1 VGKGNI
7 QKKLEVYFVKML
19 KKSSVLMSMLVLA
32 VAVVTGCGGNNQAEQ
47 PQGGENPPASTLSGT
62 VLIDGSST
70 VFPITEAV
78 AEEFQAANR
87 DVRVTVGVSGTGGG
101 FKKFIP
107 GETDINNASRE
118 IKDNEKESI
127 QAAGFEAIEIPV
139 AFDGITVV
147 VNTENDFVDYLT
159 VEELNKIW
167 APDSKVKT
175 WAEVRDGW
183 PAEEIKLYGPGTDS
197 GTFGYFTE
205 AINGEE
211 GASRS
216 DYTASEDDNVLVQGV
231 AGDKN
236 ALGYFGFAYY
246 IENDDKMKAVPIKA
260 TADAEAIAPTME
272 TINNGT
278 YVPLSRY
285 LYIYASSKAL
295 AEKPEVKA
303 FTEYYL
309 EVAPEMSEAVGY
321 IPLPAD
327 EYEAAKKLIQ

>member
-1 VGKGNI
+1 MKA
-7 QKKLEVYFVKML
+7 L
-19 KKSSVLMSMLVLA
+19 KKSGILMSTLLLA
-32 VAVVTGCGGNNQAEQ
+32 MSLVTGCGGNAAEQ
-47 PQGGENPPASTLSGT
+47 TKTEEKPATGQSAAEGEKLSGT

-78 AEEFQAANR
+78 AEEFQAANP
-87 DVRVTVGVSGTGGG
+87 DVRVTVGVSGTSGG

-107 GETDINNASRE
+107 GEIDINDASRKIKDKELTE
-118 IKDNEKESI
+118 IKGK
-127 QAAGFEAIEIPV
+127 GFEAIEVPV
-139 AFDGITVV
+139 AYDGITVV
-147 VNTENDFVDYLT
+147 VNPENTFVDYLT

-167 APDSKVKT
+167 APESKVKT
-175 WAEVRDGW
+175 WADVRQGW

-246 IENDDKMKAVPIKA
+246 AENENKMKAVPIKENK
-260 TADAEAIAPTME
+260 DAQAITPTME
-272 TINNGT
+272 TINKGT
-278 YVPLSRY
+278 YKPLSRY
-285 LYIYASSKAL
+285 LYIYVSGKAL

-303 FTEYYL
+303 FTQYYI
-309 EVAPEMSEAVGY
+309 EKASEMSEAVGY

-327 EYEAAKKLIQ
+327 QYEAAKKLVQ

>member
-1 VGKGNI
+1 M
-7 QKKLEVYFVKML
+7 KLL
-19 KKSSVLMSMLVLA
+19 KKSGILMSILLLA
-32 VAVVTGCGGNNQAEQ
+32 AAVMVGCGGGAQQPGAAEQ
-47 PQGGENPPASTLSGT
+47 PATDKPAEQPAEGLSGT
-62 VLIDGSST
+62 VLVDGSST

-87 DVRVTVGVSGTGGG
+87 DVRVTVGVSGTSGG

-107 GETDINNASRE
+107 GETDINNASRK
-118 IKDNEKESI
+118 IKDSEVETIK
-127 QAAGFEAIEIPV
+127 AAGFEALELPI
-139 AFDGITVV
+139 AYDGITVV
-147 VNTENDFVDYLT
+147 TNPQNDFVDYLT

-167 APDSKVKT
+167 APESKVKT
-175 WAEVRDGW
+175 WAEVRQGW

-231 AGDKN
+231 SGDKN

-246 IENDDKMKAVPIKA
+246 VENQDKMKAVPIKE
-260 TADAEAIAPTME
+260 TADAPAVEPTME
-272 TINNGT
+272 TINNGS
-278 YVPLSRY
+278 YKPLSRY
-285 LYIYASSKAL
+285 LFIYVSSKSL

-303 FTEYYL
+303 FTQYYI
-309 EVAPEMSEAVGY
+309 ESAPEMSEAVGY
-321 IPLPAD
+321 IPLPA
-327 EYEAAKKLIQ
+327 EKYEEVMQMIK

>member
-1 VGKGNI
+1 MKS
-7 QKKLEVYFVKML
+7 L
-19 KKSSVLMSMLVLA
+19 KKSSFLMSTLVLA
-32 VAVVTGCGGNNQAEQ
+32 MAIVTGCGGNAAEQ
-47 PQGGENPPASTLSGT
+47 PKTGEQPAAEQPASEGEKLSGT

-78 AEEFQAANR
+78 AEEFQAANP
-87 DVRVTVGVSGTGGG
+87 DVRVTVGVSGTSGG

-107 GETDINNASRE
+107 GETDINDASRKIKDKELEE
-118 IKDNEKESI
+118 IKAK
-127 QAAGFEAIEIPV
+127 GFEAIELPV
-139 AFDGITVV
+139 AYDGVTVV
-147 VNTENDFVDYLT
+147 VNKENTFVDYLT

-167 APDSKVKT
+167 APESKVKT
-175 WAEVRDGW
+175 WAEVREGW

-246 IENDDKMKAVPIKA
+246 SENQDKMKAVPIKENK
-260 TADAEAIAPTME
+260 DAQAVTPTME

-278 YVPLSRY
+278 YKPLSRY
-285 LYIYASSKAL
+285 LYIYVSSKAL

-303 FTEYYL
+303 FTQYYL
-309 EVAPEMSEAVGY
+309 ENAPEMSEAVGY

-327 EYEAAKKLIQ
+327 QYEAAKKLVQ

>member
-1 VGKGNI
+1 M
-7 QKKLEVYFVKML
+7 KLL
-19 KKSSVLMSMLVLA
+19 KKSGFLMSSLLLA
-32 VAVVTGCGGNNQAEQ
+32 VTLMTGCGGTQQPGAAEQ
-47 PQGGENPPASTLSGT
+47 PATDKPAADSKLSGT
-62 VLIDGSST
+62 VLVDGSST

-78 AEEFQAANR
+78 AEEFQAANP
-87 DVRVTVGVSGTGGG
+87 DVRVTVGVSGTSGG

-107 GETDINNASRE
+107 GETDINNASRKIKDKEVEE
-118 IKDNEKESI
+118 IKAK
-127 QAAGFEAIEIPV
+127 GFEAIELPV
-139 AFDGITVV
+139 AYDGITVV
-147 VNTENDFVDYLT
+147 VNPQNDFVDYLT

-167 APDSKVKT
+167 APESKVKT
-175 WAEVRDGW
+175 WAEVREGW

-205 AINGEE
+205 AVNGEE

-231 AGDKN
+231 TGDKN

-246 IENDDKMKAVPIKA
+246 AENQDKMKAVPIKE
-260 TADAEAIAPTME
+260 TADAPAVEPTME
-272 TINNGT
+272 TINNGS
-278 YVPLSRY
+278 YKPLSRY

-303 FTEYYL
+303 FTQYYL
-309 EVAPEMSEAVGY
+309 DNAAAMSEAVGY

-327 EYEAAKKLIQ
+327 QYEAAKKLIQ